1 MSTRLILNP
10 NAGGAPKNNELIES
24 LRDHSEVEVCITDCA
39 GDAERLAREAAEA
52 GFTCVIAAGGDGTA
66 NEVLNGLSE
75 HLDEVTLGVLPL
87 GTGNDL
93 SRSLGLPDN
102 AMEALPYLLGDA
114 LHEGGKTRRLDV
126 LRVTHGDKTRIALNH
141 INAGFGNLIAGEV
154 DAEKKQQW
162 GPFAY
167 MASAAAQ
174 LWEREEYRTQI
185 CCNGADLEVIDAVN
199 IFVVNG
205 RTIAGGF
212 RIAPLASMEDGLFE
226 VVLMRSGSLVELA
239 EMAAMTLVGKLAES
253 EHVVARAV
261 RSLRIESVPPMTFS
275 VDGEP
280 FDAPAIQVDILPA
293 ALDVIVGP
301 NYQPNP
307 AIPEG
312 SADSDQTA
320 AEPDST

>member
-1 MSTRLILNP
+1 MSTRLIINP
-10 NAGGAPKNNELIES
+10 NAGSAPKNEELIEA
-24 LRDHSEVEVCITDCA
+24 LEQLDDVEVCLTECP

-52 GFTCVIAAGGDGTA
+52 GVTRVIAAGGDGTA

-75 HLDEVTLGVLPL
+75 HLDQVTLGVLPL

-93 SRSLGLPDN
+93 SRSLGLPDT
-102 AMEALPYLLGDA
+102 AMEALPYLLGEEPA
-114 LHEGGKTRRLDV
+114 EGRQTRRLDV
-126 LRVTHGDKTRIALNH
+126 LRVSHGDNSRIALNH
-141 INAGFGNLIAGEV
+141 INAGYGNLISSEV
-154 DAEKKQQW
+154 DSEKKQKW

-167 MASAAAQ
+167 MTSAAAQ
-174 LWEREEYRTQI
+174 VWDREEYRTKI
-185 CCNGADLEVIDAVN
+185 RCNGTDFEEIDAVN

-226 VVLMRSGSLVELA
+226 VLVMRSGSLVELA
-239 EMAAMTLVGKLAES
+239 EMVAMTLVGKLAES

-261 RSLRIESVPPMTFS
+261 HSLHIESVPPMTFS

-293 ALDVIVGP
+293 ALEVIVGP
-301 NYQPNP
+301 DYQAHPD
-307 AIPEG
+307 
-312 SADSDQTA
+312 ADA
-320 AEPDST
+320 AQDAPKQPDSP